1 MHDLQGKHIVV
12 NCWNRYFDHVSKM
25 VLEHYDIE
33 EHDNTVFVLGSYIFH
48 PFSFFEN
55 KYQNKKIII
64 YQMEQLFLDNEP
76 HWIDVRKVIKNL
88 AEAKSR
94 GVEIWEMCSINKV
107 FLKNN
112 GIATD
117 KVVPLKFTKSL
128 KELNTKTEPEVDLFF
143 YGNLNPRRAKFLSGL
158 AYNFYHKDISVMW
171 ISNLDFDLQKKYIEK
186 SKIILNIHH
195 TDTFNRQEQPRIFY
209 ALINKKC
216 VLSEPSQKNYFGEA
230 IVEAKD
236 FTDSVQFLLEDD
248 RYMKQ
253 AQKGYE
259 IFKNSIKH

>member
-1 MHDLQGKHIVV
+1 MRDFQGKYIVV
-12 NCWNRYFDHVSKM
+12 NCWNRYFEHVSKM
-25 VLEHYDIE
+25 ILEYYDKE
-33 EHDNTVFVLGSYIFH
+33 EYNNTVFILGSYIFH
-48 PFSFFEN
+48 PFTFF
-55 KYQNKKIII
+55 KDRYKNKKIII
-64 YQMEQLFLDNEP
+64 YQMEQLFLAAEP
-76 HWIDVRKVIKNL
+76 HWVDVHKVIKNL
-88 AEAKSR
+88 TEAKSQ
-94 GVEIWEMCSINKV
+94 GVEIWEMCSINEV
-107 FLKNN
+107 FLKHN
-112 GIATD
+112 GVIVD
-117 KVVPLKFTKSL
+117 KVIPLKFTKSL
-128 KELNTKTEPEVDLFF
+128 KELNTEIEPEIDLFF
-143 YGNLNPRRAKFLSGL
+143 YGNLNARRSKFLARL

-236 FTDSVQFLLEDD
+236 FTDSVHFLLENN
-248 RYMKQ
+248 RYKTQ

-259 IFKNSIKH
+259 IFKKM